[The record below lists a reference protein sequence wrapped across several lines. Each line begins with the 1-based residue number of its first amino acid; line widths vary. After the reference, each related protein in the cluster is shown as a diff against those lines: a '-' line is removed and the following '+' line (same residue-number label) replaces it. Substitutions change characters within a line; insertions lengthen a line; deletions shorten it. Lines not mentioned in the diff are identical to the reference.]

1 MEKNINKTKSILMF
15 FLKVVLPLTVVY
27 LFVALNFKSN
37 DIHDA
42 SMLDLITN
50 IGINI
55 ILAVSLNLIN
65 GLTGQFSL
73 GHAGFMLIGCYT
85 LAVGQTTY
93 HLPFIASILL
103 AAVFAGLVGLIVGIP
118 TLRLKGDY
126 LAIATLGLGEI
137 IRIVFT
143 NIDYF
148 GGAAGISG
156 IRNDI
161 NWNWTFFITLG
172 SVILMRNFMR
182 SAQGRACIAIKEDE
196 VAAEAMGI
204 NLTKYKV
211 MAFVIGA
218 AFAGIAGAFFAS
230 NIQAITPNTGGF
242 MKSIDI
248 LIIVVLGGL
257 GSLSGSVIAAICLSI
272 LNMKLQDLGSMRMII
287 YSILLIMLMIF
298 KPGGIMGVNEFSW
311 EGLWR
316 LIKSIPS
323 KIKAIPGKIKSI
335 PDNIKEFI
343 RQKRGEDN
351 ADS

>member
-1 MEKNINKTKSILMF
+1 
-15 FLKVVLPLTVVY
+15 
-27 LFVALNFKSN
+27 
-37 DIHDA
+37 
-42 SMLDLITN
+42 
-50 IGINI
+50 
-55 ILAVSLNLIN
+55 
-65 GLTGQFSL
+65 
-73 GHAGFMLIGCYT
+73 
-85 LAVGQTTY
+85 
-93 HLPFIASILL
+93 
-103 AAVFAGLVGLIVGIP
+103 
-118 TLRLKGDY
+118 
-126 LAIATLGLGEI
+126 
-137 IRIVFT
+137 
-143 NIDYF
+143 
-148 GGAAGISG
+148 
-156 IRNDI
+156 
-161 NWNWTFFITLG
+161 
-172 SVILMRNFMR
+172 
-182 SAQGRACIAIKEDE
+182 
-196 VAAEAMGI
+196 MGI